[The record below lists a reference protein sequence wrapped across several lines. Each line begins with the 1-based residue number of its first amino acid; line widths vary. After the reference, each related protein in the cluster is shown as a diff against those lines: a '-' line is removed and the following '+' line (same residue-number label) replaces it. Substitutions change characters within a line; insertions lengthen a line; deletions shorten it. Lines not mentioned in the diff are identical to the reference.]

1 MRAEFEE
8 HSRSS
13 TLTGATNNA
22 IAGSG
27 FDLAGWMAGT
37 SSNPGANP
45 VANAEAGSGA
55 ATGRESGAAR
65 RRG

>member
-13 TLTGATNNA
+13 ALTGATSNA
-22 IAGSG
+22 MAGGG

-37 SSNPGANP
+37 SPGPMANT
-45 VANAEAGSGA
+45 EAAPGGTT
-55 ATGRESGAAR
+55 TGRETGTTAR